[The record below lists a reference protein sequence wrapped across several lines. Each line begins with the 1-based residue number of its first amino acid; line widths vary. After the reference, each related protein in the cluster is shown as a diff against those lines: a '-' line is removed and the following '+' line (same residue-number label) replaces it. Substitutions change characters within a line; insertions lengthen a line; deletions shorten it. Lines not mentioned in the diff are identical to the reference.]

1 MLEYLY
7 FSVLDD
13 GSRFE
18 FVSLDT
24 LTNPL
29 DFADAIDELRSE
41 HRSVAIERSL
51 NETEVYGCFG
61 CVNDVARFKNV
72 VAREAYDLDETLGR
86 LALSEGLEPIAQEE
100 YNEYGA
106 VIKNACIEVLKNRS
120 IDSNLSICHRE
131 DDESG
136 FAFLLITSGEA
147 FSTKKKCQIALSQ
160 YADRWLNQ
168 QEPFLLKHQVLTNSF
183 MLDGLRGK
191 RIIAPHFNVVG
202 DCWELLLEGARRFPL
217 KGSLLYLGEQTD
229 SSVTGNW
236 AEPEVEMIVLNPAYG
251 FGILFEPFGAIEKW
265 LKSLLY
271 CCALSFYSRGWSVS
285 EAKGI
290 YLVLLKELK
299 RRFPYEEVP
308 PIIDDQTFIAAFL
321 EFARRCADSLRGI
334 EESSLTMRFA
344 KEMPCCTYQLK
355 RVAEIIGPILSQK
368 SLGLN
373 TRVMFDPVKYST
385 LLEGCNAP
393 TNHDKGMALEDLAA
407 YLLDTLSSWKLAGRR
422 VRADDCEIDLC
433 YVNVSL
439 CQKDWDLGSML
450 LVECKNRVEITGV
463 SVLRNLSF
471 VMDAKGAKTGVIISL
486 SGFTKVVKE
495 QVLRLAMQG
504 KIIILLDA
512 DDLMEI
518 ADGLSPE
525 ECLFGKRDAL
535 LEEIEDDFGLLV

>member
-1 MLEYLY
+1 
-7 FSVLDD
+7 
-13 GSRFE
+13 
-18 FVSLDT
+18 
-24 LTNPL
+24 
-29 DFADAIDELRSE
+29 
-41 HRSVAIERSL
+41 
-51 NETEVYGCFG
+51 
-61 CVNDVARFKNV
+61 
-72 VAREAYDLDETLGR
+72 
-86 LALSEGLEPIAQEE
+86 
-100 YNEYGA
+100 
-106 VIKNACIEVLKNRS
+106 
-120 IDSNLSICHRE
+120 
-131 DDESG
+131 
-136 FAFLLITSGEA
+136 
-147 FSTKKKCQIALSQ
+147 
-160 YADRWLNQ
+160 
-168 QEPFLLKHQVLTNSF
+168 
-183 MLDGLRGK
+183 
-191 RIIAPHFNVVG
+191 
-202 DCWELLLEGARRFPL
+202 
-217 KGSLLYLGEQTD
+217 
-229 SSVTGNW
+229 
-236 AEPEVEMIVLNPAYG
+236 
-251 FGILFEPFGAIEKW
+251 
-265 LKSLLY
+265 
-271 CCALSFYSRGWSVS
+271 
-285 EAKGI
+285 
-290 YLVLLKELK
+290 
-299 RRFPYEEVP
+299 
-308 PIIDDQTFIAAFL
+308 
-321 EFARRCADSLRGI
+321 
-334 EESSLTMRFA
+334 MRFA